1 MLGVELSWVPQQPKE
16 GRYFFFVNSRRG
28 RTDRT
33 GTARK
38 FTRKRGARTKLLF
51 YQYNSGALAREACQ
65 RSTMGKK
72 IWETIH
78 PRKFGDDVAYERRSS
93 VHPLHVSRYQVSQ
106 LSGARNK

>member
-1 MLGVELSWVPQQPKE
+1 MGTATTQRTKIFLLCQFTSWY
-16 GRYFFFVNSRRG
+16 G
-28 RTDRT
+28 TDRT

-78 PRKFGDDVAYERRSS
+78 PRKFRDDVAYERRSS